1 VPPRVRAM
9 CPDGSLE
16 RHRVL
21 CHLLLT
27 GPFQN
32 VSRVLFVAPEPVA
45 LDFVVTAFPHADVV
59 AGYKRLKGSFVP
71 RTKRNMHEIDLT
83 SIAFP
88 DNFFDLVIVQHVLE
102 HVENDVK
109 AMQEV
114 GRITRAGGSAVI
126 EVPIYNMETTI
137 ERLDGVTT
145 PEDRLKAYGQRD
157 HVRRYGHDFY
167 DRLATSSGLEVDAF
181 GYSDHFSRHASLLS
195 TFHNPEL
202 HIMDSLGAGRTT
214 AIMCIATKSL

>member
-1 VPPRVRAM
+1 M
-9 CPDGSLE
+9 
-16 RHRVL
+16 
-21 CHLLLT
+21 CHLLMT
-27 GPFQN
+27 GPFQK

-45 LDFVVTAFPHADVV
+45 LDFVIKAFPHADVV

-71 RTKRNMHEIDLT
+71 HTKQNMHDIDLT
-83 SIAFP
+83 SVAFP

-102 HVENDVK
+102 HVENDVM

-114 GRITRAGGSAVI
+114 GRITRLNGKAVI

-145 PEDRLKAYGQRD
+145 PEDRRRVYGQKD

-167 DRLATSSGLEVDAF
+167 DRLANASGLEVDVF
-181 GYSDHFSRHASLLS
+181 GYNDHFSRHEPSLS
-195 TFHNPEL
+195 SFHNPEL
-202 HIMDSLGAGRTT
+202 RSVHSLGHSATT
-214 AIMCIATKSL
+214 MCIATKSL